1 MDLSVKDVI
10 DRLGGD
16 QAVAAA
22 TGLARN
28 SVCYWRVRGCIPIQ
42 YQDDLLRLAR
52 GVGESGITLELLVRL
67 TGARKRRTPKAH
79 HSSDQPQ
86 CVA

>member
-16 QAVAAA
+16 RAVAAA
-22 TGLARN
+22 TGLAQN
-28 SVCYWRVRGCIPIQ
+28 SVCYWRVRGSIPIQ
-42 YQDDLLRLAR
+42 YGDDLLRLAR
-52 GVGESGITLELLVRL
+52 ELGESGITLELLVRL
-67 TGARKRRTPKAH
+67 TGARKRRTPKVR
-79 HSSDQPQ
+79 HSDDQPR